1 MERNPFELFISPD
14 KLNTRQCITAIM
26 QFIVINHKKLPQ
38 LIDTYNAMP
47 ALDYCNWQLLAK
59 AKYKIKERSYRLKVF
74 DCIPYEG
81 KLRVRI
87 VQNEESGLFIKY
99 ETSGDLKEVLEKKY
113 RKRLKEQHDVR

>member
-1 MERNPFELFISPD
+1 
-14 KLNTRQCITAIM
+14 M
-26 QFIVINHKKLPQ
+26 QFIVINHKKLPH

-47 ALDYCNWQLLAK
+47 ALDYCNWRLLAK
-59 AKYKIKERSYRLKVF
+59 AKFKTKKEKHRLKVF

-87 VQNEESGLFIKY
+87 VQDEEGALFIKY

-113 RKRLKEQHDVR
+113 RKKLKA